1 MEHDVPSGCFQ
12 TDSISFFN
20 TFRSG
25 CPPRFEAGMDNFE
38 SIIWIK
44 VPRIWVLLIYHSFT
58 IFQVPFRFFYGKM
71 L

>member
-1 MEHDVPSGCFQ
+1 
-12 TDSISFFN
+12 
-20 TFRSG
+20 
-25 CPPRFEAGMDNFE
+25 MDNFE